1 MQKGNLKNNDCL
13 LVPRKVQKSLIIQI
27 TKNKASQVKL
37 IPNFAELLH
46 EVKLPSAEKC
56 FLIEDG
62 DKKYIERWIKDG
74 ELSCEL
80 DILFQWIN
88 TEYKLKK
95 KHLDHE
101 ERKLAE
107 EIKKR
112 FPLEQWR
119 VIKIF
124 SEHQRKYRYYKKAV
138 EDVKN
143 RTTPRMNEQA
153 IMTIFSPG
161 WGINT

>member
-1 MQKGNLKNNDCL
+1 M
-13 LVPRKVQKSLIIQI
+13 R
-27 TKNKASQVKL
+27 L

-46 EVKLPSAEKC
+46 DVKLPSPEKC
-56 FLIEDG
+56 FLIEVG
-62 DKKYIERWIKDG
+62 DEKYIDPWIENG
-74 ELSCEL
+74 EIICDLEK
-80 DILFQWIN
+80 LFDWIN

-95 KHLDHE
+95 KNLNTH

-112 FPLEQWR
+112 FPVEKWR

-124 SEHQRKYRYYKKAV
+124 SDHQKKYRYYKKAI
-138 EDVKN
+138 EDVKR
-143 RTTPRMNEQA
+143 RTSPGMNEQA

>member
-1 MQKGNLKNNDCL
+1 M
-13 LVPRKVQKSLIIQI
+13 R
-27 TKNKASQVKL
+27 L

-46 EVKLPSAEKC
+46 EIKLPSPEKC
-56 FLIEDG
+56 FIIEQG
-62 DKKYIERWIKDG
+62 DEKYIE
-74 ELSCEL
+74 
-80 DILFQWIN
+80 QWIEN
-88 TEYKLKK
+88 GEISCDLDELFEWLSNEYKLKK
-95 KHLDHE
+95 NNLNRNEKT
-101 ERKLAE
+101 LAE
-107 EIKKR
+107 EIRRR
-112 FPLEQWR
+112 FPIENWR

-124 SEHQRKYRYYKKAV
+124 SEHQRKYRYYKKAI